1 MANKYNVTFVN
12 KSDEVKKAIV
22 GLSKRHYEPREKL
35 CVNTCAIMCRYGQN
49 VSKTI

>member
-1 MANKYNVTFVN
+1 MANKYNITFVN

-22 GLSKRHYEPREKL
+22 GLSKRHCAVRVKL
-35 CVNTCAIMCRYGQN
+35 FVNFYGKTCPFVQD